1 MGFETSGPNEAMV
14 VSGCGYE
21 SPCMIPGG
29 RVWVWPVIQR
39 IQRISLN
46 TMTLQITSDHVN
58 TKQGVPISCIGVAQ
72 VKIESRN
79 QQMLSTACTHFLGKS
94 EETIRHIALETMEG
108 HQRAIM
114 GQMTVEEIY
123 RDRKAFSVKVFEVAS
138 TDLLN
143 MGIFVVSYTL
153 KDIRDRDGYL
163 KALGMG
169 RTAQVKRDARI
180 GEATAKME
188 STIKEAE
195 AEQQRMMSK
204 FENDTLIAEAK
215 REYDLRKAAN
225 DQEVQT
231 QKAISDLARALQD
244 AKTKQQ
250 VKNEEMKI
258 KIIERSR
265 QIELQEQEILRREK
279 ELQATVMKPAE
290 AEKYKL
296 EKLADAEKQKKV
308 LEAEAEAESVRVR
321 GEAKAFAIQEK
332 AKAEAEQMRKKAEAW
347 KMYQDAAMVDMV
359 LNCLP
364 KVAAE
369 VAAPLTKAKK
379 VTMVSSG
386 GGEIGA
392 AKLTGEVLDVV
403 NRLPNLVES
412 MTGVKLS
419 QALAQ
424 K

>member
-1 MGFETSGPNEAMV
+1 
-14 VSGCGYE
+14 
-21 SPCMIPGG
+21 MIC
-29 RVWVWPVIQR
+29 
-39 IQRISLN
+39 S
-46 TMTLQITSDHVN
+46 
-58 TKQGVPISCIGVAQ
+58 
-72 VKIESRN
+72 
-79 QQMLSTACTHFLGKS
+79 
-94 EETIRHIALETMEG
+94 
-108 HQRAIM
+108 
-114 GQMTVEEIY
+114 
-123 RDRKAFSVKVFEVAS
+123 
-138 TDLLN
+138 
-143 MGIFVVSYTL
+143 
-153 KDIRDRDGYL
+153 
-163 KALGMG
+163 
-169 RTAQVKRDARI
+169 
-180 GEATAKME
+180 
-188 STIKEAE
+188 
-195 AEQQRMMSK
+195 
-204 FENDTLIAEAK
+204 
-215 REYDLRKAAN
+215 
-225 DQEVQT
+225 
-231 QKAISDLARALQD
+231 D

-250 VKNEEMKI
+250 VKSEEMKI
-258 KIIERSR
+258 KIIERQR

-290 AEKYKL
+290 AERYKL

-308 LEAEAEAESVRVR
+308 LEAEAEAESIRVR

-369 VAAPLTKAKK
+369 VAAPLTKTKK

-419 QALAQ
+419 QTLAS